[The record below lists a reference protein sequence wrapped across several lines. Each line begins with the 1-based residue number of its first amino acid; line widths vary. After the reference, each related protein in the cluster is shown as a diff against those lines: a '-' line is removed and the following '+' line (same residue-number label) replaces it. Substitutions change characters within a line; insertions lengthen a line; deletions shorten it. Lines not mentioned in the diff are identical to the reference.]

1 MVEEQDVV
9 LTEAHPEAPS
19 SKTYCGVTSLT
30 PPA

>member
-19 SKTYCGVTSLT
+19 KTYCGVTSLT